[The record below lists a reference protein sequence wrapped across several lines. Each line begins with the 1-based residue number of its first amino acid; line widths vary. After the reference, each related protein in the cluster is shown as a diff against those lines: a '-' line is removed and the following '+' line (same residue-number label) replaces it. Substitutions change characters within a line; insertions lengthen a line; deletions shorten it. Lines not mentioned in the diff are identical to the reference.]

1 MTNYELAK
9 QIYRDLSPIAPKLS
23 AALNRALIDIGE
35 GSSLVGL
42 GKGMHKDDVVS
53 FQETEIINIKG
64 TEQANIFAKI
74 TEVLSMLERH
84 TSWKVTIDKRP
95 GSNKNNIELLFLA
108 QSETFLAIG
117 GRHR

>member
-35 GSSLVGL
+35 GSALVGL

-53 FQETEIINIKG
+53 FQETEIINLRG
-64 TEQANIFAKI
+64 TDQANIIAKI
-74 TEVLSMLERH
+74 TEVLWKLEKH
-84 TSWKVTIDKRP
+84 TSWRVIIDKKP
-95 GSNKNNIELLFLA
+95 GPNKKNIELFYTLIR
-108 QSETFLAIG
+108 SKDI
-117 GRHR
+117 